1 MLDHP
6 DNELDRAEL
15 RAFVAD
21 ELEFA
26 ADEITDT
33 AEFAADL
40 GVDSLSA
47 MELIVVLQ
55 KKYRVKLREDELPEV
70 LSLGVLYDL
79 IADKLRAAVR

>member
-1 MLDHP
+1 MLDHL

-21 ELEFA
+21 ELEFS